1 MKEERM
7 YILNL
12 LGEGKITAEEASKL
26 LEAIGKD
33 KKSRKEYWDDDF
45 VAEEKLL
52 KFSQSVESF
61 AKDFGSKIESTFK
74 DMEPKVR
81 KTTKTVMEK
90 TASVIDDIS
99 KSLYE
104 SINNLEHKD
113 CDCCGEEEVKEAAE
127 EVNENDNEP
136 REN

>member
-26 LEAIGKD
+26 LEAVGKD

-45 VAEEKLL
+45 VAEEKLIR
-52 KFSQSVESF
+52 FSQSVEAF

-90 TASVIDDIS
+90 TASVVDDIS

-104 SINNLEHKD
+104 SIKNLDNKD
-113 CDCCGEEEVKEAAE
+113 CDCCAE
-127 EVNENDNEP
+127 EVCEEVHEDENVDEP